1 MDCSFHILI
10 CDLHY
15 FNSFQMEVVELGL
28 PLEPAMFPVVLV
40 LKVALKLELVTT
52 LHQHMVGA
60 TFQGSNSESAACMK
74 SRPCIFG

>member
-1 MDCSFHILI
+1 
-10 CDLHY
+10 
-15 FNSFQMEVVELGL
+15 MEVVELGL

-40 LKVALKLELVTT
+40 LKVALKLEPELVTT

-74 SRPCIFG
+74 SRPCIFGLL